1 MARLPSGVIGKK
13 SKLTNE
19 RFRKKNRQDLSKN
32 EHSEGAK
39 YVEDGKY
46 VEEDSGMNKVKV
58 QSKF

>member
-1 MARLPSGVIGKK
+1 M
-13 SKLTNE
+13 TNE
-19 RFRKKNRQDLSKN
+19 GYRKKDRLDLSKN